1 MYCYNCG
8 CLLTEND
15 FCTNC
20 GAEVKVY
27 KKIIAASNRLYNS
40 GLEKA
45 GVRDLSGAIESLKQ
59 CLKLNKNH
67 VEARNLLGLIYY
79 EIGEAVSALNEWV
92 ISKNVQ
98 PKKNIA
104 DDYIEEIRS
113 NPTQLDTLAQSIKKF
128 NQALVYCQQDSLD
141 LAVIQLR
148 KVLSMNADYLKAHQL
163 LALVYINND
172 ELEKAKRELEK
183 ARRID
188 RGSVLTLRYLK
199 EVNELLL
206 AEDAKTQPKSKKKK
220 QKEKNKEEGTVRY
233 QSGNDTVI
241 QPLNQRESGGLSTIF
256 NIIIGM
262 VIGLAAAVFL
272 ILPARIQAETAKV
285 NEQVGK
291 YSDLLNEK
299 TADNQEL
306 EAELRGRDEEI
317 ERLEQALDSYTG
329 TDGALSAYDQLMGA
343 VRLYLEEESDAL
355 VIADSLGRLDEI
367 YIQEEASENYREVF
381 YALRAA
387 IGADVSE
394 AYYQSGMTEYNS
406 GNYEEAVN
414 YLEKA
419 VEFNQEDSRPL
430 YQLAEAYYQLQNWE
444 DAVRCYG
451 QVIEL
456 FEGSTLAANS
466 QRRLNEIQT
475 QN

>member
-27 KKIIAASNRLYNS
+27 KKIIAASNRFYNN

-79 EIGEAVSALNEWV
+79 ETGEAVSALNEWV

-199 EVNELLL
+199 EVNELLS
-206 AEDAKTQPKSKKKK
+206 AEDAKDQSKNKKKK
-220 QKEKNKEEGTVRY
+220 QKDKDKEAGTVRY

-241 QPLNQRESGGLSTIF
+241 QPVNQRESGGLSTIF
-256 NIIIGM
+256 NMIIG
-262 VIGLAAAVFL
+262 VIIGLAAAIFL
-272 ILPARIQAETAKV
+272 ILPARIQAETAKI
-285 NEQVGK
+285 NEQIGD
-291 YSDLLNEK
+291 YSDRLNAE
-299 TADNQEL
+299 TADKQEL
-306 EAELRGRDEEI
+306 EAHIQDLNEEI

-329 TDGALSAYDQLMGA
+329 TDGALSAYDQLMAA
-343 VRLYLEEESDAL
+343 VRMYFEEEPDAL
-355 VIADSLGRLDEI
+355 AIADSLGRLDET
-367 YIQEEASENYREVF
+367 YIQEGASDNYREVF
-381 YALRAA
+381 YALRAV
-387 IGADVSE
+387 IGAEVSE

-414 YLEKA
+414 YLEMA
-419 VEFNQEDSRPL
+419 VSFNEEDSRPL
-430 YQLAEAYYQLQNWE
+430 YQLGEAYYQLENWE
-444 DAVRCYG
+444 DAARCYEL
-451 QVIEL
+451 VIER
-456 FEGSTLAANS
+456 FAGSTLATNS
-466 QRRLNEIQT
+466 QRRLNEIQP
-475 QN
+475 QD